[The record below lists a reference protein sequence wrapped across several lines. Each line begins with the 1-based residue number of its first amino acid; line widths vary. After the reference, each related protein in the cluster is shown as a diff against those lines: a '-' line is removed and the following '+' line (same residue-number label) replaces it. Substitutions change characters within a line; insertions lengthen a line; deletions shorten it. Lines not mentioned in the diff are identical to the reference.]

1 MAGRSNSPSLA
12 KFLCIRKEVSHCCG
26 FVGESGWRRCRSY
39 GACVFK
45 GVRAD
50 SEKCSEQLVTQK
62 SGEGDDLFPAVEK
75 EVLRTLI
82 SKFESLKCSRRLGLV
97 THRQMCIRKVD
108 L

>member
-1 MAGRSNSPSLA
+1 M
-12 KFLCIRKEVSHCCG
+12 
-26 FVGESGWRRCRSY
+26 
-39 GACVFK
+39 
-45 GVRAD
+45 
-50 SEKCSEQLVTQK
+50 TQK

-82 SKFESLKCSRRLGLV
+82 SEFESLKCSRRLGLV